1 MSPRLQTYSGSAIKT
16 LLDTSLTLYC
26 TYYGEPT
33 PNINWTKTGGLVSS
47 SATISVSV
55 ISKNSSFAVV
65 NSTLQFAKVKKSD
78 FGTYNCFAQNSVGS
92 LSKNISVDVQCK
104 SSFEYSLFHAY
115 SWLFLCCFQQTNSS
129 VRDFLLKVSVFF
141 FARNFDCPNHER

>member
-1 MSPRLQTYSGSAIKT
+1 MSPRLQAYSGSAITT
-16 LLDTSLTLYC
+16 LLDSSLTLYC
-26 TYYGEPT
+26 TYFGEPT
-33 PNINWTKTGGLVSS
+33 PNITWTKTSGLISS

-78 FGTYNCFAQNSVGS
+78 YGTYNCLAQNSVGS

-104 SSFEYSLFHAY
+104 SSF
-115 SWLFLCCFQQTNSS
+115 
-129 VRDFLLKVSVFF
+129 
-141 FARNFDCPNHER
+141 